1 MEQQLS
7 RTASRV
13 LTARLVAAVAELLS
27 LGCLGCFT
35 HNAMS
40 SHIKVLATTSWLSL
54 FLCAAVLLYLAIS
67 APNTV
72 LESTVEGRDE
82 SVRKTESSTDLRYVQ
97 QRAIELVQ
105 LGWVTSQQS
114 LLLCRLVIGTLFLV
128 MVGASISLVQIRR
141 LKRQLSETTR
151 AA

>member
-1 MEQQLS
+1 
-7 RTASRV
+7 
-13 LTARLVAAVAELLS
+13 
-27 LGCLGCFT
+27 
-35 HNAMS
+35 MS

-67 APNTV
+67 APKTALV
-72 LESTVEGRDE
+72 GTAAGRDE
-82 SVRKTESSTDLRYVQ
+82 SVRKTESSTDLRYVR

-114 LLLCRLVIGTLFLV
+114 LFLCRLAIGTLFLV

-141 LKRQLSETTR
+141 LKRQLSQTTH